1 MGGGSD
7 SSMPGPPRVQG
18 AGEHAAQLALVQEA
32 LGIITWA
39 WDVADNC
46 VRWFGDVSPML
57 DLPPGAYNGT
67 FPEFL
72 ARLHPDDVAA
82 SRERF
87 RLCLKGL
94 APQYRAEERIVRP
107 DGSIRWLQTFGRGSY
122 GSDGRAV
129 RLVGAIAD
137 ITERRRAQE
146 VVIASERRLRELI
159 EQAPVAIGISRDDVV
174 VYGNPAFQAMFRVPD
189 AQALARLSVTSLV
202 ASRSRDD
209 FRRRTEQR
217 LRGEAADP
225 HYEMSALRCDGTEFE
240 CQVSVTDLKLHDGQ
254 ATLVFVQD
262 ITERRRSEREI
273 RELNASLEQ
282 RVADRTRQLELSN
295 AALAEALEAAES
307 ARHAKGDF
315 LAHMSHEIRT
325 PMNAILGMAD
335 LALRAEDL
343 APRTRDYLGHIR
355 SAGSS
360 LLVIINDVLDFSKI
374 ESGKLEIETREFA
387 LQEVLDK
394 LTSMVGVGASEK
406 GLEFLLGTAPD
417 VPAHLI
423 GDPTRLGQ
431 VLLNLCSN
439 AVKFTEQGEIVVVTV
454 KVESTRTDRVRLRFS
469 VRDTGIGIDSAELAR
484 LFQPFEQGDA
494 STSRRFGGTGLGLAI
509 CKQLV
514 GLMGGEIGVRSQPG
528 KGSDFH
534 VTLDFGLPLRAAEQ
548 EPKESDLAGQRVL
561 VVDDSANAR
570 EVMLGLLQALGCV
583 GQAVDSGAEALSL
596 LSSAPWPQVIV
607 IDWKM
612 PGQDGFATARAL
624 MAQAAGRGL
633 PPLVMLTAYG
643 DEALAR
649 RALQEGFAAYLD
661 KPVTL
666 ATLAATLRRVGQRD
680 TAPAAALPA
689 GAQSPVPELA
699 MKRLSGRRILLVE
712 DNELNQMVAT
722 DLLGDVAGAL
732 VSVAENGAAA
742 LQMLAEQTFD
752 LVLMDVQMPVMDGY
766 EATRRLRA
774 VPAWRTLP
782 VVAMTAHAMARDRQL
797 CLAAGMN
804 DFVGKPFEPQELF
817 EVLARHLPPAL
828 APAAAAASASLP
840 ETGIDADAAVS
851 WELGLHRCLG
861 RQELHQRILERFLA
875 TRSEDA
881 DRLQAALREGDALA
895 AERIAHTMVSTAGT
909 IGAEGLSTAA
919 RSLQQALQAGD
930 AGRVAPLA
938 AAFVHEHARVMTT
951 LQQRAARPDPTH
963 S

>member
-1 MGGGSD
+1 MQD
-7 SSMPGPPRVQG
+7 ASMS
-18 AGEHAAQLALVQEA
+18 AEAAEHASQLALVHEA

-39 WDVADNC
+39 WNVTDNR
-46 VRWFGDVSPML
+46 VRWFGDVSPL
-57 DLPPGAYNGT
+57 LGLTPGAYKGT

-87 RLCLKGL
+87 RLCLKGVVP
-94 APQYRAEERIVRP
+94 AYRAEERIVRP
-107 DGSIRWLQTFGRGSY
+107 DGSIRWLQTIGRGSY
-122 GSDGRAV
+122 DSHGRAV

-137 ITERRRAQE
+137 ITERQRAQD
-146 VVIASERRLRELI
+146 VVVASELRLRQLI
-159 EQAPVAIGISRDDVV
+159 EQAPVAIGISRDDLV
-174 VYGNPAFQAMFRVPD
+174 VYGNPAFVAMFRVPD
-189 AQALARLSVTSLV
+189 GQALARLSVTSLV
-202 ASRSRDD
+202 APRSRDD
-209 FRRRTEQR
+209 FRGRTESR

-225 HYEMSALRCDGTEFE
+225 HYEMTALRCDGSEFE
-240 CQVSVTDLKLHDGQ
+240 CQVSVTDVVLHDGQ

-282 RVADRTRQLELSN
+282 RVSERTQQLELSN

-343 APRTRDYLGHIR
+343 APRTRDYLGHIHR
-355 SAGSS
+355 AGSS

-374 ESGKLEIETREFA
+374 ESGKLEIEAREFV

-417 VPAHLI
+417 VPGLLI

-454 KVESTRTDRVRLRFS
+454 KVESTRPDRVRLRFS
-469 VRDTGIGIDSAELAR
+469 VRDTGVGIDDTQLAR

-534 VTLDFGLPLRAAEQ
+534 FTLDFGLPVRAAE
-548 EPKESDLAGQRVL
+548 PVPAPNDLAGLRVL

-570 EVMLGLLQALGCV
+570 EVMLGLLQALGCE
-583 GQAVDSGAEALSL
+583 GQAVASGAEALDRM
-596 LSSAPWPQVIV
+596 SAALQPQVIV

-612 PGQDGFATARAL
+612 PGQDGFATARAVA
-624 MAQAAGRGL
+624 AQAAGRPL
-633 PPLVMLTAYG
+633 PPLVMMTAYG
-643 DEALAR
+643 DESVAR
-649 RALQEGFAAYLD
+649 RALQEDFAAYLD
-661 KPVTL
+661 KPVTQ
-666 ATLAATLRRVGQRD
+666 ATLAATLRAVGQRG
-680 TAPAAALPA
+680 TAPAATLPA
-689 GAQSPVPELA
+689 GAPARVPEES
-699 MKRLSGRRILLVE
+699 MERLNGRRILLVE

-722 DLLGDVAGAL
+722 DLLGDVAGAS
-732 VSVAENGAAA
+732 VMVAENGAAA
-742 LQMLAEQTFD
+742 LQMLAKHAFD

-804 DFVGKPFEPQELF
+804 DFVGKPFEPRELF
-817 EVLARHLPPAL
+817 DVLARHLPSQVATAV
-828 APAAAAASASLP
+828 APAVPLQSGPQALP
-840 ETGIDADAAVS
+840 PAVA
-851 WELGLHRCLG
+851 WEVGLHRCLG
-861 RQELHQRILERFLA
+861 RRELHHRILERFLA

-881 DRLQAALREGDALA
+881 ARLQEALRGGDAPA
-895 AERIAHTMVSTAGT
+895 AEMIAHTMVSTAGT
-909 IGAEGLSTAA
+909 IGADG
-919 RSLQQALQAGD
+919 
-930 AGRVAPLA
+930 LA
-938 AAFVHEHARVMTT
+938 AAARALQQSLQERDGDRIEALGSAFAAEHARVVAE
-951 LQQRAARPDPTH
+951 LQAWAAKHEPR
-963 S
+963 SA

>member
-1 MGGGSD
+1 MQA
-7 SSMPGPPRVQG
+7 V
-18 AGEHAAQLALVQEA
+18 AEHASQLALVHEA

-39 WDVADNC
+39 WNVADNS
-46 VRWFGDVSPML
+46 VRWFGDVSPL
-57 DLPPGAYNGT
+57 LGLTPGVYSGT
-67 FPEFL
+67 FPEYL
-72 ARLHPDDVAA
+72 ARLHPDDVSP

-87 RLCLKGL
+87 RLCLKGVT
-94 APQYRAEERIVRP
+94 PQYSAEERIVRP

-122 GSDGRAV
+122 DSEGRAV

-137 ITERRRAQE
+137 ITERRQAQE
-146 VVIASERRLRELI
+146 VVVASERRLRQLI

-174 VYGNPAFQAMFRVPD
+174 VYGNPAFQTMFRVPD
-189 AQALARLSVTSLV
+189 AQALVRLSVTSLV
-202 ASRSRDD
+202 APRSRDD

-225 HYEMSALRCDGTEFE
+225 HYEMSALRCDGSEFE

-295 AALAEALEAAES
+295 AALAEALEAAEA

-343 APRTRDYLGHIR
+343 APRTRDYLGHIHR
-355 SAGSS
+355 AGSS

-374 ESGKLEIETREFA
+374 ESGKLEIEAREFV

-417 VPAHLI
+417 VPAHLV

-454 KVESTRTDRVRLRFS
+454 KVESTRSDRVRLRFS
-469 VRDTGIGIDSAELAR
+469 VRDTGIGIDEAELAR

-534 VTLDFGLPLRAAEQ
+534 VTLDFGLPLRVAEP

-570 EVMLGLLQALGCV
+570 EVMLGLLQALGCA
-583 GQAVDSGAEALSL
+583 GQAVASGAEAQSL
-596 LSSAPWPQVIV
+596 LTSEAWPQVIV

-624 MAQAAGRGL
+624 AAHAAGRPL
-633 PPLVMLTAYG
+633 PPLVMMTAYG
-643 DEALAR
+643 DESLAR

-666 ATLAATLRRVGQRD
+666 AALAATLCRVVGQRGA
-680 TAPAAALPA
+680 TPAAPAPASAL
-689 GAQSPVPELA
+689 SRVPEAA
-699 MKRLSGRRILLVE
+699 MLRLSGRHILLVE
-712 DNELNQMVAT
+712 DNELNQMVAM
-722 DLLGDVAGAL
+722 DLLGDVAGAV

-742 LQMLAEQTFD
+742 LQRLAEQAFD

-804 DFVGKPFEPQELF
+804 DFVGKPFEPRELF

-828 APAAAAASASLP
+828 ASAEAPASPS
-840 ETGIDADAAVS
+840 ETGSDADAPVS

-861 RQELHQRILERFLA
+861 RHELHQRILERFFA
-875 TRSEDA
+875 TRGDDA
-881 DRLQAALREGDALA
+881 DRLQAALREGDALT

-909 IGAEGLSTAA
+909 IGAEGLSAAA
-919 RSLQQALQAGD
+919 RALQQALQD
-930 AGRVAPLA
+930 RDVERVAALA
-938 AAFVHEHARVMTT
+938 TAFSTEHARVVVA
-951 LQQRAARPDPTH
+951 LRQRAALLSPVR

>member
-1 MGGGSD
+1 MS
-7 SSMPGPPRVQG
+7 
-18 AGEHAAQLALVQEA
+18 AEAAEHASQLALVHEA
-32 LGIITWA
+32 LGVITWA
-39 WDVADNC
+39 WNVADNS
-46 VRWFGDVSPML
+46 VRWFGDVSPL
-57 DLPPGAYNGT
+57 LGLTPGAYKGT

-87 RLCLKGL
+87 RRCLKGV

-107 DGSIRWLQTFGRGSY
+107 DGSIRWLQTIGRGSY
-122 GSDGRAV
+122 DSDGRAV

-137 ITERRRAQE
+137 ITERRHAEE
-146 VVIASERRLRELI
+146 VVVASELRLRQLI
-159 EQAPVAIGISRDDVV
+159 EQAPVAIGISRDDLV
-174 VYGNPAFQAMFRVPD
+174 VYGNPAFLTMFRVPD
-189 AQALARLSVTSLV
+189 VQALSRLSVTSLV
-202 ASRSRDD
+202 APRSRDD
-209 FRRRTEQR
+209 FRGRTESR

-225 HYEMSALRCDGTEFE
+225 HYEMTALRCDGSEFD
-240 CQVSVTDLKLHDGQ
+240 CQVSVTDVALHDGQ

-262 ITERRRSEREI
+262 ITERRRSERQI
-273 RELNASLEQ
+273 RELNAGLEQ
-282 RVADRTRQLELSN
+282 RVAERTQQLELSN
-295 AALAEALEAAES
+295 TALVEALEAAES

-343 APRTRDYLGHIR
+343 APRTRDYLGHIHR
-355 SAGSS
+355 AGSS

-374 ESGKLEIETREFA
+374 ESGKLEIEAREFA

-417 VPAHLI
+417 VPGQLI

-454 KVESTRTDRVRLRFS
+454 KVESTRPDRARLRFS
-469 VRDTGIGIDSAELAR
+469 VRDTGIGIDEAHLER

-534 VTLDFGLPLRAAEQ
+534 FTLDFGLPVRAAE
-548 EPKESDLAGQRVL
+548 PVPAPHDLAGLRVL

-570 EVMLGLLQALGCV
+570 EVMLGLLQALGCE
-583 GQAVDSGAEALSL
+583 GQAVASGAEALGRMTA
-596 LSSAPWPQVIV
+596 APPPQVIV

-612 PGQDGFATARAL
+612 PGLDGFATARAL
-624 MAQAAGRGL
+624 VAQADGRPL
-633 PPLVMLTAYG
+633 PPLVMMTAYG
-643 DEALAR
+643 DESVAR
-649 RALQEGFAAYLD
+649 RALQEDFAAYLD
-661 KPVTL
+661 KPVTQ
-666 ATLAATLRRVGQRD
+666 AALAATLRAVNQRGAVPPATLPVG
-680 TAPAAALPA
+680 APAR
-689 GAQSPVPELA
+689 VPEES
-699 MKRLSGRRILLVE
+699 MERLNGRRILLVE

-722 DLLGDVAGAL
+722 DLLGSVAGA
-732 VSVAENGAAA
+732 VVRVAENGAVA
-742 LQMLAEQTFD
+742 LQMLAEHRFD

-804 DFVGKPFEPQELF
+804 DFVGKPFEPRELF
-817 EVLARHLPPAL
+817 DVLARHLPQAA
-828 APAAAAASASLP
+828 APAAAPVSPSR
-840 ETGIDADAAVS
+840 TDVDAPTAVS

-861 RQELHQRILERFLA
+861 RKELHQRILERFLA
-875 TRSEDA
+875 TRAEDA
-881 DRLQAALREGDALA
+881 DRVLAALREGDAMA
-895 AERIAHTMVSTAGT
+895 AELIAHTMVSTAGT
-909 IGAEGLSTAA
+909 IGADGLSAAA
-919 RSLQQALQAGD
+919 RALQQALQD
-930 AGRVAPLA
+930 RDVERVTPLA
-938 AAFVHEHARVMTT
+938 AAFALEHARVVVA
-951 LQQRAARPDPTH
+951 LQQWAAPINPAR